1 VNKKLKKVLKVA
13 KKAGEAAVDAVME
26 ADSVTVTTHDEL
38 KKAIKAKTNRIVITG
53 KLAKKVKQ
61 AERIKKL
68 SPAVLAAI
76 GGLSALATAA
86 LAAAAVPGVGATA
99 ALAFAAAAAPVAVS
113 SGLSVPVL
121 LIISGVG
128 LAAMSLLFD
137 EYTHFEMQ
145 DGKLVFERKRKQG

>member
-1 VNKKLKKVLKVA
+1 MNKKLKKVLKVA

-86 LAAAAVPGVGATA
+86 VPGVGGAA